1 MIVNGILG
9 KKVGMTHI
17 YADNMQVPVTVIE
30 AGPNH
35 VVQKKSV
42 AGDSYDAL
50 QIGFLEKKPS
60 RMNKAMAGHYKKHN
74 AKPAYHIREVGSDD
88 FEAIT
93 PGQVINCADVF
104 KEGDFVDVTATSKG
118 RGFTGVIKRWNFHCG
133 PKGHGSKHQRAPG
146 SIGQGSDPSRVYKG
160 KKMPGHKGNKK
171 VSTQNLKVMD
181 VLTEENVILIK
192 GCVPGSIGSIV
203 LIKKALKKG

>member
-1 MIVNGILG
+1 MVNGILG

-17 YADNMQVPVTVIE
+17 YTDNIQVPVTVIE

-42 AGDSYDAL
+42 ATDAYDAV
-50 QIGFLEKKPS
+50 QIGFLEKKAS
-60 RMNKAMAGHYKKHN
+60 RLNKASTGHYKKNN
-74 AKPAYHIREVGSDD
+74 AAPGYHLSEVGAED
-88 FEAIT
+88 FEALT

-104 KEGDFVDVTATSKG
+104 KEGDFVDVTGTSKG
-118 RGFTGVIKRWNFHCG
+118 RGFAGVIKRWNFHCG
-133 PKGHGSKHQRAPG
+133 PKGHGSRHQRAPG

-160 KKMPGHKGNKK
+160 KKMPGQLGNKK
-171 VSTQNLKVMD
+171 ISTQNLKVMD

-192 GCVPGSIGSIV
+192 GCVPGAIGSIV